1 MKKKIN
7 LSSRI
12 FLINKPFKKKEFY
25 HYLKTPELSLVI
37 PEVMKGKFL
46 IVSQKREPINKVN
59 YEFPSGII
67 DKNESPKNAAVRE
80 LFEETGFKLV
90 EKPKKIFS
98 FYSEPGRLITK
109 NYCFYSNKLIRR
121 RKPEKGIK
129 IHFFTLKE
137 IENLIKK
144 EKFNSASHIAAL
156 YYYLK
161 TKGV

>member
-7 LSSRI
+7 LSSGI
-12 FLINKPFKKKEFY
+12 FLINKPYKKKEFY

-37 PEVMKGKFL
+37 PEVEKGKFL
-46 IVSQKREPINKVN
+46 IISQRREPINKVN

-67 DKNESPKNAAVRE
+67 DKKESSKKAATRE
-80 LFEETGFKLV
+80 LFEETGFKSI
-90 EKPKKIFS
+90 KNPKKICS

-109 NYCFYSNKLIRR
+109 NHCFYSNKLIKQK
-121 RKPEKGIK
+121 KPEKGIK
-129 IHFFTLKE
+129 IHFLTLSE